1 MKRDY
6 QRPEWKAFS
15 AAIIEHDGGRCQH
28 CRRTKRDGVTLQ
40 VHHSI
45 YRPGVLLWQYPPSD
59 CLTLCKGCHAKEHG
73 KIRPSTG
80 WSLLAHDDLGELS
93 GECELCNTSLR
104 YEFHIEHLK
113 WFSMVVGKDCCDK
126 LTGSEEASEIR
137 IKDERRKRF
146 LKSSRW
152 KPNLKGIEIRQM
164 KMDFEIRNDAAGYFI
179 FFVKKS
185 GPKRFRTVDQ
195 AKSFIFDFVESGD
208 AAKYHKKHSK

>member
-15 AAIIEHDGGRCQH
+15 TAIIEHDGGRCQH
-28 CRRTKRDGVTLQ
+28 CRRTERDGVILQ
-40 VHHSI
+40 VHHTI
-45 YRPGVLLWQYPPSD
+45 YRPGLLLWEYPPAD

-93 GECELCNTSLR
+93 GECELCNTALR
-104 YEFHIEHLK
+104 YEFHIEHPS
-113 WFSMVVGKDCCDK
+113 WFSMIVGTDCCDK
-126 LTGSEEASEIR
+126 LTGTEAASEIR
-137 IKDERRKRF
+137 TKDERHKRF
-146 LKSSRW
+146 LKSTRW
-152 KPNLKGIEIRQM
+152 KPNLKGVEIRQM

-179 FFVKKS
+179 YFVGKI

-208 AAKYHKKHSK
+208 AAKYHRKHSK